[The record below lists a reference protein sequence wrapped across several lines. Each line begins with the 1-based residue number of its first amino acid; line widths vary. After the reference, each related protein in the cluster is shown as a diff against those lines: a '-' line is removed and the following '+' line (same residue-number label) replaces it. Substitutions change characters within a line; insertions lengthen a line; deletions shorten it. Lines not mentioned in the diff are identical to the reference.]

1 MRQSPLTGHTPFVG
15 RERQL
20 AELAS
25 ALDAAELGE
34 HVLAL
39 VAGESGIGKTRLVG
53 EATSRASARV
63 LRSACWADDDA
74 PAFWRWRQLLRP
86 LGGPDLWADRSGA
99 ELGDARFRLFD
110 SVAEELATKSL
121 AQPLILVIDDLHW
134 ADEASIRLLR
144 FLTQDVRDRRLAILG
159 TYRDTDL
166 TPDHPLAQGLDQLV
180 REGLHLTLGG
190 LSRTQV
196 AELVGALSG
205 GEEPAPDLVAQ
216 VHRRSGGNPLFVREL
231 VRLLGAQDPATTA
244 GAEASGRLP
253 AEVRSAVAG
262 RLTALSEDV
271 QQILRAAAVIGA
283 DVEPAVLGPVTGR
296 SDEQLHRD
304 LQTAR
309 NARLVVEGTDGVI
322 TFAHTLVREVLYSDA
337 NPVDRTRLHRQ
348 VAEVLQDRY
357 GDSRVLE
364 VAHHTLNGLADSDG
378 ERAADLAVRA
388 AAASLAMLAYEDAAG
403 WYARAVELLRRRPDD
418 TRVGDLLIRCGEARV
433 AAGDL
438 SGARAAFA
446 DAAGVARHHGD
457 AELLATAAL
466 GFGAGR
472 GGFEV
477 PIQVPVHVQLLEEAL
492 AALGS
497 APSALR
503 ALVLARL
510 SIALSFL
517 DAEER
522 RRALSDEA
530 VEVARRVGEKSALGH
545 ALAAHCDSIAGPDW
559 SEVRLD
565 ESTEI
570 VRIGQS
576 TGDPHLEL
584 LGRRL
589 RLVALLEVGD
599 VGAADEEIRRF
610 AHVAEPLR
618 QPLYLWYVP
627 LWRGMRSLMRGEIA
641 NAARECAQA
650 EAIGLAHSDNALV
663 LTFTQW
669 WVRQRY
675 EGRSAEAGAAMAEL
689 LGGTSPGPPITAG
702 PRAVAAL
709 QIGDRGKARVLL
721 EQWRAAGLA
730 DRPRDSEWLPET
742 AQLAEAAVL
751 TGFGDLA
758 AQLYEQLRPYA
769 HRCCV
774 EGIAAACTGSVAWY
788 LAMLARFLGHHHD
801 AESYDAQARETHR
814 RIGLVDDPPPLAGAP
829 KPHPQAEMST
839 ATSAALVCEGAT
851 WAATFAGRTRR
862 LRDSKGLRDVAALLA
877 RPEQEMHC
885 LELIGGADVGSQ
897 PGPALDQQA
906 RRAYEQRIRD
916 LHTEIDDA
924 RDANDL
930 ARAERA
936 ESELDALVQQL
947 AEAFG
952 LSGRPRDT
960 GSAAERAR
968 SAVGWRIRSAI
979 RQAAEVHPEL
989 GRHLRNSIRTGV
1001 WCCYRPE
1008 IPVSWR
1014 IDGEPVRS

>member
-20 AELAS
+20 AELGA
-25 ALDAAELGE
+25 AIEAAELGE
-34 HVLAL
+34 HVLVL
-39 VAGESGIGKTRLVG
+39 IAGEPGIGKTRLVA
-53 EATSRASARV
+53 EATSQISSRV

-74 PAFWRWRQLLRP
+74 PAFWPWQQLLRILGGQDLWVDHSAAP
-86 LGGPDLWADRSGA
+86 LG
-99 ELGDARFRLFD
+99 GDARFQLFD
-110 SVAEELATKSL
+110 SVAEQLAAASL
-121 AQPLILVIDDLHW
+121 VSPLVLVIDDLHW

-144 FLTQDVRDRRLAILG
+144 FLTQDVRDRRLAIIG

-166 TPDHPLAQGLDQLV
+166 TPDHPLSQYLDQLI

-190 LSRTQV
+190 FSREQV
-196 AELVGALSG
+196 AELVGSLTA
-205 GEEPAPDLVAQ
+205 GEAPGSDMVAQ

-231 VRLLGAQDPATTA
+231 VRLLGPHSATIA
-244 GAEASGRLP
+244 DGDALARLP
-253 AEVRSAVAG
+253 TGVRAAVAR
-262 RLTALSEDV
+262 RLAALPGDV
-271 QQILRAAAVIGA
+271 QSVLLAAAVIGI
-283 DVEPAVLGPVTGR
+283 DVELAVLGPVTGR
-296 SDEQLHRD
+296 SDEELHRA

-309 NARLVVEGTDGVI
+309 KARLVVDHGADGMI
-322 TFAHTLVREVLYSDA
+322 SFAHTLVREVLYSDA
-337 NPVDRTRLHRQ
+337 NPADRTRLHHR

-364 VAHHTLNGLADSDG
+364 VAHHALNGLAESDG
-378 ERAADLAVRA
+378 KRAADIAVRA
-388 AAASLAMLAYEDAAG
+388 AAASLAILAYEDAAA
-403 WYARAVELLRRRPDD
+403 WYARAVELLSRRPDEA
-418 TRVGDLLIRCGEARV
+418 RVGDLLIRCGEARV

-446 DAAGVARHHGD
+446 DAAVVARNQGD

-477 PIQVPVHVQLLEEAL
+477 PLQDPVHVQLLEEAL
-492 AALGS
+492 GALGP
-497 APSALR
+497 APSVLR

-510 SIALSFL
+510 SVALSFL
-517 DAEER
+517 DAEAR
-522 RRALSDEA
+522 RRVLSDEA
-530 VEVARRVGEKSALGH
+530 VEVARRVGDKAALGH

-559 SEVRLD
+559 CEVRLD

-570 VRIGQS
+570 VRLGQS
-576 TGDPHLEL
+576 IGDPHLEL

-589 RLVALLEVGD
+589 RLVALLEMGD
-599 VGAADEEIRRF
+599 VGNADTEIRRF
-610 AHVAEPLR
+610 AHLAEPLR

-627 LWRGMRSLMRGEIA
+627 LWRGMRGLMRADVAE
-641 NAARECAQA
+641 AARECAQA
-650 EAIGLAHSDNALV
+650 EAIGLAHSDNALP

-675 EGRSAEAGAAMAEL
+675 EGRFAESGAAMAEL
-689 LGGTSPGPPITAG
+689 LGGSSPGPPITAG

-709 QIGDRGKARVLL
+709 QMGDRDKARVLL
-721 EQWRAAGLA
+721 EQWWTAGLA

-751 TGFGDLA
+751 TGFDDLA
-758 AQLYEQLRPYA
+758 ALLYEQLRPYA

-788 LAMLARFLGHHHD
+788 LAMLARFLGHAQD
-801 AESYDAQARETHR
+801 AKTYHEQARESHR
-814 RIGLVDDPPPLAGAP
+814 RIGLVGEPPPLAGAP
-829 KPHPQAEMST
+829 ESHPPTETST
-839 ATSAALVCEGAT
+839 ATAATLVCEGAT
-851 WAATFAGRTRR
+851 WAVTFVGRTRR
-862 LRDSKGLRDVAALLA
+862 LRDSKGLRDLAALLA

-885 LELIGGADVGSQ
+885 LELIGGADVGAQ

-906 RRAYEQRIRD
+906 RRAYEGRIRD
-916 LHTEIDDA
+916 LHEEIEEA

-930 ARAERA
+930 VRAERA
-936 ESELDALVQQL
+936 EAELDALVQQL

-952 LSGRPRDT
+952 LSGRTRAT

-968 SAVGWRIRSAI
+968 SAVGWRIRSAV
-979 RQAAEVHPEL
+979 RQVAEVHPEL
-989 GRHLRNSIRTGV
+989 GRHLRNSVRTGV
-1001 WCCYRPE
+1001 WCSYRPE
-1008 IPVSWR
+1008 THVDWR
-1014 IDGEPVRS
+1014 IEEV